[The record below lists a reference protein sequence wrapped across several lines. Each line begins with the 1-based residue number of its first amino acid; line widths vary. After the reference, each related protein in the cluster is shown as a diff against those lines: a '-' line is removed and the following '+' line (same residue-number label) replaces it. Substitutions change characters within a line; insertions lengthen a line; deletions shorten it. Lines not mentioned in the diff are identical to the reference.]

1 MFSASPLVSKLRRVL
16 TKDAS
21 DFFAGAEEKWTIS
34 PAEEIS
40 FPAAIMPAGHKDR
53 VIATEFGRFDEVM
66 LSLTE
71 PSHGTVGA
79 TIGYRFRDVDYVDG
93 VLYHKGAELH
103 LRQRQSRLP
112 VYRRPQREISGALYE
127 SWVGNRWFGN
137 WLMDDCLTYQ
147 LAAQSD
153 KLVTSRY
160 AEGHVPRYEELQN
173 MKPIRI
179 GDANFNE
186 LILFDDRH
194 NNSNRKARA
203 AAQRTMLAAGRDTS
217 STPGVFLLRGTTGDH
232 RRLLNEMDLAERL
245 SARYGIRFM
254 LAEDYTTDELLDACA
269 GAKLVIGVEGSQLV
283 HGLAVMPAGGALI
296 TLQPPDRVTTALKL
310 MCDRLDLRFCALIGE
325 GSTEG
330 FTIDANDVDAVL
342 DMIQ

>member
-1 MFSASPLVSKLRRVL
+1 
-16 TKDAS
+16 
-21 DFFAGAEEKWTIS
+21 
-34 PAEEIS
+34 
-40 FPAAIMPAGHKDR
+40 MPAGHKEK
-53 VIATEFGRFDEVM
+53 VIATEFGGFDEVM
-66 LSLTE
+66 LSLTT

-79 TIGYRFRDVDYVDG
+79 TIGYRFSHVDYVDG

-112 VYRRPQREISGALYE
+112 IYRRPQNEISGALYE

-147 LAAQSD
+147 LAKEAGQP
-153 KLVTSRY
+153 VTSNS
-160 AEGHVPRYEELQN
+160 AISHMPRYENLQSMN
-173 MKPIRI
+173 PSRI
-179 GDANFNE
+179 GDTHFNE
-186 LILFDDRH
+186 LTLFDDRH
-194 NNSNRKARA
+194 NNSNRMARA
-203 AAQRTMLAAGRDTS
+203 ATQRTQLAAGRDTS

-232 RRLLNEMDLAERL
+232 RRLSNEMELAERL
-245 SARYGIRFM
+245 SAKYGIRFM
-254 LAEDYTTDELLDACA
+254 LAEDYTTDQLLDACA

-325 GSTEG
+325 GSIEG
-330 FTIDANDVDAVL
+330 FTIDANNVDAVL
-342 DMIQ
+342 DMIP